1 MGEVSFD
8 VSQLKNNNLYEV
20 IALQT
25 QDQTKI
31 VNVNEIEYNNKII
44 NNLNIDELNTPYQY
58 SKNGNLNLI
67 AKIPVRYANEQVYGV
82 FEDQNKQKHLISAV
96 NKNDGTIM
104 FDTQVLTKDPNKK
117 YHLQK
122 LF

>member
-1 MGEVSFD
+1 MAEVNFD

-20 IALQT
+20 IALEK

-31 VNVNEIEYNNKII
+31 VNVDEIEYSNKII

-58 SKNGNLNLI
+58 SKNGDLNLI

-82 FEDQNKQKHLISAV
+82 FEDQNKQKHLILAV

-104 FDTQVLTKDPNKK
+104 FDTQVLSLI
-117 YHLQK
+117 HI
-122 LF
+122 